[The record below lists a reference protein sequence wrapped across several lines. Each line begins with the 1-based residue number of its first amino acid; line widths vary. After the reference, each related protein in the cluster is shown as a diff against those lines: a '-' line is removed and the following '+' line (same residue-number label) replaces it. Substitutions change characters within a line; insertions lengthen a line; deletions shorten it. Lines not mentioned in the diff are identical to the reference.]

1 MPACQKNPFAKEL
14 KLIFKNTPS
23 RPGSP
28 EGRQQASAKLY
39 VNFIINFTK
48 NKARKT
54 ILTDTEDIASISADR
69 ASYKHNTNTERP
81 SEDGV
86 QFVTSNS
93 D

>member
-48 NKARKT
+48 NKD
-54 ILTDTEDIASISADR
+54 LQ
-69 ASYKHNTNTERP
+69 KHIVFLFIRLFPRRDKQHHRTA
-81 SEDGV
+81 
-86 QFVTSNS
+86 QFFGHVRNVF
-93 D
+93 